1 MVPRIEMS
9 YGDDAGQLV
18 HHQGRKELQKECRW
32 SAIFTSG
39 SNRERDIKSVQ
50 DKRREKRDRLL
61 ITMKSQ
67 LLIAALEQQQHQNTL
82 ISKADKGKLECR
94 TLTGSSTS
102 KQCTNLEKGVRITT
116 AELSRVEYGKDDNR
130 MCCCC
135 CHSLET
141 VCLPLSPT
149 IEHTHTRTASK
160 VIIHLPNMQNLYT
173 QTIFLVKMTICESYS
188 LFYSKLP
195 SKWSNSCTKQCYI
208 PLNFEG
214 WPHLMVQQ
222 HLAAAR

>member
-1 MVPRIEMS
+1 
-9 YGDDAGQLV
+9 
-18 HHQGRKELQKECRW
+18 
-32 SAIFTSG
+32 
-39 SNRERDIKSVQ
+39 
-50 DKRREKRDRLL
+50 
-61 ITMKSQ
+61 MKSQ
-67 LLIAALEQQQHQNTL
+67 LLIAAFEQQQHQNTL

-94 TLTGSSTS
+94 TLTGSTS

-116 AELSRVEYGKDDNR
+116 AEFSRVEYGKDDNR
-130 MCCCC
+130 MCCCCC

-173 QTIFLVKMTICESYS
+173 QTIFFGKDDNLWILFL

-195 SKWSNSCTKQCYI
+195 SKWSNSCTKQCHI
-208 PLNFEG
+208 PLNFER

>member
-1 MVPRIEMS
+1 
-9 YGDDAGQLV
+9 
-18 HHQGRKELQKECRW
+18 
-32 SAIFTSG
+32 
-39 SNRERDIKSVQ
+39 
-50 DKRREKRDRLL
+50 
-61 ITMKSQ
+61 MKSQ
-67 LLIAALEQQQHQNTL
+67 LLIAAFEQQQHQNTL
-82 ISKADKGKLECR
+82 ISKADKGKLECC
-94 TLTGSSTS
+94 TLTGSTS
-102 KQCTNLEKGVRITT
+102 KQCTNLEKRS
-116 AELSRVEYGKDDNR
+116 ENHNSRVEYGKDDNR

-149 IEHTHTRTASK
+149 IEHTHTHTRTASK

-173 QTIFLVKMTICESYS
+173 QTIFFCKDDNLWILFL

-195 SKWSNSCTKQCYI
+195 SKWSNSCTKQCHI